1 MYPSFSIVLSLLSS
15 YHLITYASALP
26 TNSIAS
32 NADQEL
38 SIQVEGADSNQTRPV
53 GLLLPSA
60 NLTAFGARPRENLI
74 WPEGHSGT
82 YHIRFNHYKDRVV
95 HADGQAVILKAL
107 DDIDQW
113 LKISKK
119 GSYTPIDDE
128 HQTSP
133 PALSS
138 AAQQLIAANIPPSI
152 LPAFAIAIQSAAA
165 SASITGNINS
175 LVSSVLTAATPAPF
189 LEDIPS
195 SYQSRLGSLESQLS
209 RIREE
214 ASQATVKPTL
224 SALNNGTGN
233 ATVVSTITSM
243 GSTLT
248 SSYAATIVNGSTSV
262 IASVNETMGGMTS
275 MASATEEGSS
285 AGAAAEPTS
294 AEGLAVA
301 TRVPLA
307 VAAMGIMGLIG
318 AGIVL

>member
-1 MYPSFSIVLSLLSS
+1 MRPLLFLLRLALLTNATPNLAPRKAQPSL
-15 YHLITYASALP
+15 
-26 TNSIAS
+26 N
-32 NADQEL
+32 
-38 SIQVEGADSNQTRPV
+38 
-53 GLLLPSA
+53 
-60 NLTAFGARPRENLI
+60 
-74 WPEGHSGT
+74 
-82 YHIRFNHYKDRVV
+82 
-95 HADGQAVILKAL
+95 
-107 DDIDQW
+107 
-113 LKISKK
+113 
-119 GSYTPIDDE
+119 GSTL
-128 HQTSP
+128 TSP

-189 LEDIPS
+189 LENIPS

-224 SALNNGTGN
+224 SAVNNGTRN

-248 SSYAATIVNGSTSV
+248 SSYAATIINGSTSV

-275 MASATEEGSS
+275 MATATEEGSS
-285 AGAAAEPTS
+285 AGGAAEPTS

-307 VAAMGIMGLIG
+307 VAAMGMIVFIG